1 MSELYVRVE
10 GKREEKGC
18 GEIFLVGA
26 DGRRDVGTV
35 LLIQR
40 VVNNRAVLQGHL

>member
-1 MSELYVRVE
+1 MWEERERGRRGKE
-10 GKREEKGC
+10 GGE
-18 GEIFLVGA
+18 EIFLVGA
-26 DGRRDVGTV
+26 DGRRDMGTV